1 MFSAKMWYDSESNY
15 DLAGQKKIKT
25 FILVA
30 FMAISDFFVP
40 IFGQIILLLVQIGQ
54 KFIQTRI

>member
-1 MFSAKMWYDSESNY
+1 MFSAKIWYDSESNY
-15 DLAGQKKIKT
+15 DLTGQKKIKT
-25 FILVA
+25 FILVS
-30 FMAISDFFVP
+30 FMASSDFFVP